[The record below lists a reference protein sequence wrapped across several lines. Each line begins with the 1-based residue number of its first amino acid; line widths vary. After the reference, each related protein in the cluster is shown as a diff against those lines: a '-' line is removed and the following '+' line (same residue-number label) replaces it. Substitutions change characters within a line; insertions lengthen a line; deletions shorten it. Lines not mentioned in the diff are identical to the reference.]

1 MARTDVQN
9 CVTNLTVEI
18 LNQARPLTLPS
29 PTITAATCDRLGT
42 CSFNLGDSIRF
53 AWSDGGTGRTR
64 DLAAGTYTV
73 TATHIITNCS
83 ATTQLVIER
92 NCGCTPPVVDISKT
106 DVTCGNT
113 NDGSIALTVSGVSAN
128 NLTYTWSPTV
138 STSASANHLR
148 AGTYFIQVRKTND
161 TCSALVSVVVSPPRL
176 IQVADAL
183 VTPASCESRT
193 GRATFQ
199 NANDSLV
206 FRWSDGG
213 SGRAR
218 DSLRTGTYTV
228 TITKPSSNECSIIKT
243 IQVGTINPL
252 NTTFTLL
259 NQPSCG
265 RLNGGVLLTTT
276 GGSGRYVYSWGEGN
290 MRFVLSS
297 GNHSV
302 TATDL
307 ATGCTSVV
315 TFTLV
320 NQIVTATLLMDTVI
334 STSCNAVADARL
346 TYTMTTSSNFI
357 NPARVEIRDLSGRL
371 FTNGLL
377 GIGNYIVTVKDSSG
391 CMTAERRFRVIE
403 PTPIVENMR
412 KRNHNCD
419 SLGYIYLNPSGGG
432 GRYHYDWAD
441 LAGTNDPRDRDNLRA
456 GLYTVTI
463 SDAYG
468 CSKIIRNIQV
478 KDSCACRSPP
488 FYNVMVTN
496 ATFYIT

>member
-1 MARTDVQN
+1 MPTPTVTAATCNSGGRVEFPALGDSIRFRWSDGNTTATRNNIAAGTYMITVTNANTNCSRVIDITVPLQCVCDNPSVTVTKNNQTSCTTNNGSISLAVSNANSSNLTYTWTPDVSATHTANNLAAGIYTVRVARTDVQN

-199 NANDSLV
+199 HANDSLV

-334 STSCNAVADARL
+334 STSCNA
-346 TYTMTTSSNFI
+346 
-357 NPARVEIRDLSGRL
+357 
-371 FTNGLL
+371 
-377 GIGNYIVTVKDSSG
+377 
-391 CMTAERRFRVIE
+391 C
-403 PTPIVENMR
+403 PT
-412 KRNHNCD
+412 
-419 SLGYIYLNPSGGG
+419 
-432 GRYHYDWAD
+432 
-441 LAGTNDPRDRDNLRA
+441 
-456 GLYTVTI
+456 
-463 SDAYG
+463 
-468 CSKIIRNIQV
+468 
-478 KDSCACRSPP
+478 
-488 FYNVMVTN
+488 
-496 ATFYIT
+496 